1 MFKEPKTPILICLLI
16 ILGLFL
22 SYSSLLSVKINC
34 NNIDILIIPNN
45 STASDVAKLLEKESC
60 INSKLFKTAVILTF
74 NQKSIKP
81 GRYSLKGISNLR
93 ELLRL
98 ITSFKSDRTKF
109 TIIEGW
115 TVNNI
120 ADKLENIIKIDRK
133 KFINLCKSQTFI
145 RTLGFSNYSS
155 LEGFLYPDTYWLL
168 NTYSEEDIISIFV
181 NRFKEVYNKKV
192 YPEIENMKLSTLEIV
207 TLSSIIQSEAMYK
220 DEMPIISSVY
230 HNRLSKN
237 MKLEADPTV
246 LYFMNK
252 YDREKFR
259 TKTSIFKKYKDLN
272 NPYNTYVNKGLPVAP
287 INNPGLDALLSAV
300 NPIDTNKV
308 LLYFVADGRG
318 RHIFSE
324 TLKGHK
330 KAINK
335 IKYGY

>member
-1 MFKEPKTPILICLLI
+1 MFKNPEKPILICLLI
-16 ILGLFL
+16 IFGLFL
-22 SYSSLLSVKINC
+22 SYSSLLSIKINC
-34 NNIDILIIPNN
+34 NDIDILNIPNN
-45 STASDVAKLLEKESC
+45 STASDVAKLLEKELC
-60 INSKLFKTAVILTF
+60 INSKLFKTAVIITF

-81 GRYSLKGISNLR
+81 GRYSLKGITNLR

-109 TIIEGW
+109 TLIEGW
-115 TVNNI
+115 TINNI
-120 ADKLENIIKIDRK
+120 ADKLEDIVKIDRK
-133 KFINLCKSQTFI
+133 KFINLSKSQTFI
-145 RTLGFSNYSS
+145 RTLGFVNYNS

-181 NRFKEVYNKKV
+181 NRFKEIYNKKV
-192 YPEIENMKLSTLEIV
+192 YPKIGNINLSTLEVV
-207 TLSSIIQSEAMYK
+207 TLASIIQSEAMYE

-246 LYFMNK
+246 LYFMSET
-252 YDREKFR
+252 DREKFK
-259 TKTSIFKKYKDLN
+259 TKTSIFRKYKDLN
-272 NPYNTYVNKGLPVAP
+272 NPYNTYVNKGLPVGP
-287 INNPGLDALLSAV
+287 INNPGLDALFSAL
-300 NPIDTNKV
+300 NPVDTNKV

>member
-1 MFKEPKTPILICLLI
+1 MFKNPEKPILICLLI
-16 ILGLFL
+16 IFGLFL
-22 SYSSLLSVKINC
+22 AYSSLLSIKINC
-34 NNIDILIIPNN
+34 SDIDILNIPNN
-45 STASDVAKLLEKESC
+45 STASDVAKLLEKELC
-60 INSKLFKTAVILTF
+60 ISSKLFKTGVVITF

-81 GRYSLKGISNLR
+81 GRYSLKGITNLR

-109 TIIEGW
+109 TLIEGW
-115 TVNNI
+115 TIHNI
-120 ADKLENIIKIDRK
+120 ADKLRNLIKIDRK
-133 KFINLCKSQTFI
+133 KFVSLCKSQTFI
-145 RTLGFSNYSS
+145 RTLGFSNYNS

-168 NTYSEEDIISIFV
+168 NTYSEEDIIIIFV
-181 NRFKEVYNKKV
+181 NRFKEIYNKKV
-192 YPEIENMKLSTLEIV
+192 YPRMEKINLSTLEIV
-207 TLSSIIQSEAMYK
+207 TLASIIQSEAMYE

-246 LYFMNK
+246 LYFMSES
-252 YDREKFR
+252 DREKFK
-259 TKTSIFKKYKDLN
+259 TKTSIFKKYKNLN
-272 NPYNTYVNKGLPVAP
+272 NPYNTYVNKGLPIGP
-287 INNPGLDALLSAV
+287 INNPGLDALFSAL
-300 NPIDTNKV
+300 NPADTNKV